1 MKKYKAKMRF
11 KAVTNAIIMTN
22 RMKGAFKV
30 KSAGHLMT
38 CDSQLTSA
46 SAVSSTEPHTDSA
59 HDNLAT
65 PIDDSNSQTMDP
77 ALESFPLS
85 LHGNESSTT
94 SDAISATQSI
104 AAATLPGTGPVT
116 GTSVRFSAN
125 TLPPAKTTVSTSTI
139 KIPDNRTTEEIEKE
153 EKEKNERL
161 EKEREEEEEAC
172 HKAAVE
178 RKKSKG
184 LIIISAP
191 SDENSIYEEDESY
204 LVACID

>member
-30 KSAGHLMT
+30 KSAGQLVT

-46 SAVSSTEPHTDSA
+46 ATEAHTDSS
-59 HDNLAT
+59 HDDLAT
-65 PIDDSNSQTMDP
+65 PIDDNNTQTMDP

-104 AAATLPGTGPVT
+104 AASSLPGTGPVT

-125 TLPPAKTTVSTSTI
+125 TLPPPKTTVSTSTI
-139 KIPDNRTTEEIEKE
+139 KVPDNRTTEEKEKDEKE
-153 EKEKNERL
+153 QNERL
-161 EKEREEEEEAC
+161 EKEREEEEEVK

>member
-30 KSAGHLMT
+30 KSAVQLLAADSHLSGSSTDPNTDSGH
-38 CDSQLTSA
+38 DDLTS
-46 SAVSSTEPHTDSA
+46 P
-59 HDNLAT
+59 L
-65 PIDDSNSQTMDP
+65 DDGFAQTLDP

-85 LHGNESSTT
+85 LHGTDPT
-94 SDAISATQSI
+94 SGGDAISATQSI
-104 AAATLPGTGPVT
+104 SASAPGSGQVT
-116 GTSVRFSAN
+116 GTSVRFTAN
-125 TLPPAKTTVSTSTI
+125 TLPPTKTTVSTRL
-139 KIPDNRTTEEIEKE
+139 IPDNRSPE
-153 EKEKNERL
+153 EKEKDERERL
-161 EKEREEEEEAC
+161 EKEEEAS
-172 HKAAVE
+172 HRAAVE

>member
-30 KSAGHLMT
+30 KSAGNMVPSL
-38 CDSQLTSA
+38 SSVSGA
-46 SAVSSTEPHTDSA
+46 STDPHTDSY
-59 HDNLAT
+59 HDDQSSS
-65 PIDDSNSQTMDP
+65 IDDGRILDP

-85 LHGNESSTT
+85 LQT
-94 SDAISATQSI
+94 SDSNVTGAGASVTQATSASS
-104 AAATLPGTGPVT
+104 PGTGPVT
-116 GTSVRFSAN
+116 GTSVRFTAGTVPS
-125 TLPPAKTTVSTSTI
+125 PVKTTVSAVTT
-139 KIPDNRTTEEIEKE
+139 KIADSRTPE
-153 EKEKNERL
+153 EKEKDERERL
-161 EKEREEEEEAC
+161 EKEKEEQEEAK
-172 HKAAVE
+172 HRAAVE

-191 SDENSIYEEDESY
+191 SDENSIYEEDDSY